1 VTRFGDEAA
10 GRLARAAV
18 ELLGLDAAAVLD
30 PEGSGGPRRARM
42 GWPPGALQPATLSSG
57 ALAGG
62 RLTEPVILAGD
73 DPALAFLA
81 GGAGAGMA
89 AQGPEA
95 VLLALVRDPSRRFS
109 AAEGRALSALACAI
123 DDLDRGVREARERT
137 SRLVKAGMA
146 LARELSLDDLLGQ
159 LVETA
164 RDVLGARYAALGV
177 LNDER
182 TGLATFVTSGL
193 TDEERARIGHLP
205 RGRGILGVLIR
216 EARPLRLERIDD
228 DPRSVGFPPNH
239 PPMTSFLGVPVM
251 LRGEAFGNLYM
262 TEKIGGPFTA
272 EDEAVAQTLAAQAA
286 IAVDNARRY
295 EAERRRAAEVESVQ
309 EVARAVLGTLD
320 LDQLLP
326 LIARRARSLTGA
338 DTVGV
343 AFVEGG
349 VLAFR
354 FAHGTGA
361 LALECL
367 RLPSG
372 EGPLEERLREALGAE
387 AVAVAPLEIA
397 GEPAGALVA
406 VGRIPFD
413 EAARRVLAAFSS
425 QAAIAL
431 GNARTV
437 AAERAHL
444 LASAELQAAQAR
456 ERAAA
461 DGYRRAIEAQ
471 EAERARIAR
480 ELHDEAGQVLTAL
493 ALHLRALE
501 DQVVE
506 GPGRER
512 LAELRRSVNGA
523 AAGLRSLAT
532 ELRPSGLREHGLAS
546 ALERQAAR
554 LREGEG
560 MEVDLAVDALPTDL
574 PEETQIALY
583 RVVQEALT
591 NVARHARATRASVLA
606 TAHAGRLRLVIE
618 DDGRGFDP
626 ATPTGRLGL
635 VGIRERVELLGGQL
649 RIESAPGA
657 GTAVIVDLEVPN
669 E

>member
-1 VTRFGDEAA
+1 VSPLT
-10 GRLARAAV
+10 V
-18 ELLGLDAAAVLD
+18 
-30 PEGSGGPRRARM
+30 
-42 GWPPGALQPATLSSG
+42 SSG
-57 ALAGG
+57 ALAEDP
-62 RLTEPVILAGD
+62 LDSPTALAGG
-73 DPALAFLA
+73 DPALAVMA
-81 GGAGAGMA
+81 GGAGAGLA
-89 AQGPEA
+89 AAGPDGRRGPI
-95 VLLALVRDPSRRFS
+95 LLALARDPGHGFS
-109 AAEGRALSALACAI
+109 ARDGRTLTALAAAAHGVE
-123 DDLDRGVREARERT
+123 RVVREARERT
-137 SRLVKAGMA
+137 SRLVEAGMA
-146 LARELSLDDLLGQ
+146 LARELTLDDLLGQ
-159 LVETA
+159 LAATA
-164 RDVLGARYAALGV
+164 RGVLGARYAALGV

-182 TGLATFVTSGL
+182 TELANFVTSGL
-193 TDEERARIGHLP
+193 TDEERARIGDLP

-216 EARPLRLERIDD
+216 EARPLRLERLDD

-251 LRGEAFGNLYM
+251 LRGEAFGNLYV
-262 TEKIGGPFTA
+262 TEKIGGPFTE

-295 EAERRRAAEVESVQ
+295 EAERRRAAELESVQ

-320 LDQLLP
+320 LEQLLP
-326 LIARRARSLTGA
+326 LIARRARTLTGA

-343 AFVEGG
+343 ALREDDA
-349 VLAFR
+349 LTFR

-361 LALECL
+361 LALESL

-372 EGPLEERLREALGAE
+372 EGPLDARLRDALGAD
-387 AVAVAPLEIA
+387 AVEVAPLEIA

-406 VGRIPFD
+406 VGRSPFD
-413 EAARRVLAAFSS
+413 EAATRVLATFSS
-425 QAAIAL
+425 QAAIAV
-431 GNARTV
+431 GNARTF

-501 DQVVE
+501 DEVRE

-546 ALERQAAR
+546 ALERQAGR
-554 LREGEG
+554 LREGDG
-560 MEVDLAVDALPTDL
+560 IEVDLAVGALPANL

-583 RVVQEALT
+583 RVVQEELT
-591 NVARHARATRASVLA
+591 NVARHAGATRASVLA
-606 TAHAGRLRLVIE
+606 TTHAGRLRLVIE
-618 DDGRGFDP
+618 DDGCGFDP
-626 ATPTGRLGL
+626 AGPTARLGL

-657 GTAVIVDLEVPN
+657 GTAVIVDLEVPG
-669 E
+669 